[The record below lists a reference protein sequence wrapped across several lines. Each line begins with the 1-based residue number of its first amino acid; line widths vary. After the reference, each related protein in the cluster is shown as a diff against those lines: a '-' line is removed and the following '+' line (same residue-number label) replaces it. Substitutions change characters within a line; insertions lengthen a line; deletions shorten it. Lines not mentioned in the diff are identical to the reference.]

1 MADLGEIGGKWA
13 RFLIAI
19 HKNDKE
25 LGNKILHG
33 SLYDIYCRNLI
44 WWVLY
49 ARSLVDMELAR
60 CNIYRW
66 ISCDVK

>member
-19 HKNDKE
+19 HKNNKE

-33 SLYDIYCRNLI
+33 SLYDT
-44 WWVLY
+44 V
-49 ARSLVDMELAR
+49 
-60 CNIYRW
+60 
-66 ISCDVK
+66 